1 MPDTTSEEMLDAIK
15 TDIVNGNH
23 KKQIGEKMVM
33 KYPLKDRYEVAQ
45 LVAADSTGAF
55 IKARFRNQDQR

>member
-23 KKQIGEKMVM
+23 KKQIGEKMTM
-33 KYPLKDRYEVAQ
+33 KYPLKERYEVAQ
-45 LVAADSTGAF
+45 LVAADSTGPF
-55 IKARFRNQDQR
+55 IKVRFRNRDQH